1 MSRSPSSA
9 GLSYRSLYSVYQAYD
24 PARVGCMA
32 DTADRR
38 AGKADSDTAADTAV
52 RMVRMAAD
60 SAFPLY

>member
-1 MSRSPSSA
+1 MPGHMA
-9 GLSYRSLYSVYQAYD
+9 AD
-24 PARVGCMA
+24 IVGHMAA

-38 AGKADSDTAADTAV
+38 AGKADSDTAVDTAV